1 MRLLLEFISDIIIKQ
16 DVGNGLSEW
25 CLSVPTIHS
34 LSYISDVHF
43 RLVLVVLIAVD
54 YFVDGLMKLPPKAFF
69 LVVVGDEHH
78 GVEDSYNVA
87 DTHILL

>member
-1 MRLLLEFISDIIIKQ
+1 MS
-16 DVGNGLSEW
+16 
-25 CLSVPTIHS
+25 TTHS
-34 LSYISDVHF
+34 LSRLSTVYF

-54 YFVDGLMKLPPKAFF
+54 YLVDGLMKPPPKPFF

-87 DTHILL
+87 DTHVLP

>member
-1 MRLLLEFISDIIIKQ
+1 MEG
-16 DVGNGLSEW
+16 GNGLSER

-34 LSYISDVHF
+34 LSCISDVHF
-43 RLVLVVLIAVD
+43 RLVLLVAIAVD
-54 YFVDGLMKLPPKAFF
+54 YLVDGLMKLPPKPFF

-87 DTHILL
+87 DTHILP